1 MSNADID
8 TGLNGLVLIANHYGI
23 VTNLDKLINDFN
35 LSNNAS
41 HYELARI
48 AEEIGLYSKYKKKE
62 SLENLKRY
70 QKPLMCKMNNDE
82 YIILIDI
89 NEKEV
94 LFYDLKLEQHLEL
107 SLEEF
112 LNVWSKEII
121 VFKLRQNRNEEEKFS
136 FWWFIKP
143 LLKFKKALIEI
154 FTSIFLIQLLG
165 MVSPMII
172 QLIID
177 KVVVHS
183 AKNTLNV
190 MIIILTVIM
199 IFEAILNLSKTY
211 IFRNITSKL
220 DILMGMKIYKR
231 LMKLPLG
238 YFESR
243 RAGDILSRVREVEN
257 VRNFITDGPLTAVLD
272 ILFLFIY
279 MGVMVYY
286 SPVLASL
293 IFVSLILYAIL
304 SLVAIPIF
312 TKLLDEMYE
321 RGADENSYLLE
332 SVSGVQTVK
341 ALALEGKKQ
350 RKWEQILST
359 YVKSRLDI
367 SLFNKMIDEI
377 CDIIKNGFDL
387 AVLYVGVLQVF
398 KGNLTIGALIAFRM
412 LSGNV
417 VNPVLKLVGMWQEF
431 NQMKISVEKI
441 GDIFNTPSETSTG
454 NVNMESIDGKI
465 KFEGV
470 FFKYGY
476 DKPYVVKNMTFEIP
490 KGKIIGIV
498 GKSGSGKSTIS
509 KLVQRLYI
517 PEKGSIYIDDYDIS
531 TIDPNSLR
539 KNIGVVL
546 QENFL
551 FRGSI
556 KENIEINKVNATME
570 DIINSCKLAGAHD
583 FIMDLPDKYDT
594 LIGENGVGLSGGQ
607 RQRIAIARALI
618 RNPKILIFDEATSAL
633 DYESESII
641 NKNLKEICKDKTVLI
656 IAHRLSTLKDADE
669 IMVVEKGEV
678 VEFDTHE
685 NLLKEQ
691 GIYHYLYSMQQRGE

>member
-1 MSNADID
+1 
-8 TGLNGLVLIANHYGI
+8 
-23 VTNLDKLINDFN
+23 
-35 LSNNAS
+35 
-41 HYELARI
+41 
-48 AEEIGLYSKYKKKE
+48 
-62 SLENLKRY
+62 
-70 QKPLMCKMNNDE
+70 
-82 YIILIDI
+82 
-89 NEKEV
+89 
-94 LFYDLKLEQHLEL
+94 
-107 SLEEF
+107 
-112 LNVWSKEII
+112 
-121 VFKLRQNRNEEEKFS
+121 
-136 FWWFIKP
+136 
-143 LLKFKKALIEI
+143 
-154 FTSIFLIQLLG
+154 
-165 MVSPMII
+165 MII

-190 MIIILTVIM
+190 MIIILIVIM